1 MGRMLGSFDPEDELD
16 RPDLNKCPLTAGAI
30 LLPTTVP
37 CVAKSVRRKCGRARV
52 SSRKSGGNGV
62 PGAAG
67 CSLFRGTTRGGSFCS

>member
-16 RPDLNKCPLTAGAI
+16 RPDLNKCPDCGCYFATDNCPLCGKVCPPEMRAGARVE
-30 LLPTTVP
+30 P
-37 CVAKSVRRKCGRARV
+37 KKRK
-52 SSRKSGGNGV
+52 K